1 MEKGIQLMQIHEYLS
16 KVLENSRYA
25 GIELQKSP
33 LGYNLT
39 IKTGSPG
46 LVIGRKGMRIKE
58 LSQKLSKKFGL
69 ENPEIEVEAVDNPDL
84 NAQIMA
90 ESLAYGIKKGQ
101 NYRRTAYSVMRRI
114 MRAGARG
121 VEIIISGKS
130 TSQRARTNIFRNGII
145 SKCGGPA
152 LEGVDKGLVHVV
164 MKSGTIGIRVKIMP
178 LSYKLPDEIILKD
191 PDLKKKLEEHKK
203 RSKAREVEGGDVLI
217 SKSDST
223 VIIDSEKGEESIF
236 DDLEEEA
243 VIENTELENL
253 EVTDDIKKD
262 TVIIDKTEETP
273 VETEEKIE
281 KEKKPKK
288 KASKKKKSV
297 KKTDKKSEKK
307 SEKSEKKTDKKSK
320 KKASKKKKTEEKEQD
335 TKTDNEK

>member
-1 MEKGIQLMQIHEYLS
+1 MEKGIQLMQIHEYLT

-178 LSYKLPDEIILKD
+178 LSYRLPDEIILKD

-203 RSKAREVEGGDVLI
+203 RAQVKVVEGGDVLI
-217 SKSDST
+217 SKADST

-236 DDLEEEA
+236 DELEEEA
-243 VIENTELENL
+243 VIENIELENL
-253 EVTDDIKKD
+253 EVTDDSKTD
-262 TVIIDKTEETP
+262 TVKID
-273 VETEEKIE
+273 ETEEKIE

-288 KASKKKKSV
+288 KASKKKKSD
-297 KKTDKKSEKK
+297 KKT
-307 SEKSEKKTDKKSK
+307 SK
-320 KKASKKKKTEEKEQD
+320 KKASKKKKSEEKEQD
-335 TKTDNEK
+335 TKTDKKE

>member
-1 MEKGIQLMQIHEYLS
+1 MEKGIQLMQIHEYLT

-203 RSKAREVEGGDVLI
+203 RAQVKVVEGGDVLI
-217 SKSDST
+217 SKADST

-236 DDLEEEA
+236 DELEEEA
-243 VIENTELENL
+243 VIENIELENL
-253 EVTDDIKKD
+253 EVTDDSKTD
-262 TVIIDKTEETP
+262 TVKID
-273 VETEEKIE
+273 ETEEKIE

-288 KASKKKKSV
+288 KASKKKKSD
-297 KKTDKKSEKK
+297 KKT
-307 SEKSEKKTDKKSK
+307 SK
-320 KKASKKKKTEEKEQD
+320 KKASKKKKSEEKEQD
-335 TKTDNEK
+335 TKTDKKE

>member
-1 MEKGIQLMQIHEYLS
+1 MEKGIQLMQIHEYLME
-16 KVLENSRYA
+16 VLENSRYA

-152 LEGVDKGLVHVV
+152 LEGVDKGLIHVV

-203 RSKAREVEGGDVLI
+203 RIKAPEVEGGDVLI
-217 SKSDST
+217 SKADST

-236 DDLEEEA
+236 DDLEEEV

-253 EVTDDIKKD
+253 EVTDESKTD
-262 TVIIDKTEETP
+262 TVKTDETEKKS
-273 VETEEKIE
+273 VETEEKSE
-281 KEKKPKK
+281 KEQKPKK
-288 KASKKKKSV
+288 KASKKKKSD
-297 KKTDKKSEKK
+297 KKT
-307 SEKSEKKTDKKSK
+307 TKKSK